1 MDEYKLIGKDEVKRM
16 LGTSSDQTAY
26 KVIRQL
32 NRELE
37 AQGIKTVQGKV
48 DCLCQA
54 GNEQKGMLTPSVNV
68 LVRNYVSIP
77 SVDFYAT
84 AYTSAL

>member
-1 MDEYKLIGKDEVKRM
+1 MDDYKLLGKDEVKRI

-37 AQGIKTVQGKV
+37 AQGVFDRVFFCEIT
-48 DCLCQA
+48 
-54 GNEQKGMLTPSVNV
+54 E
-68 LVRNYVSIP
+68 
-77 SVDFYAT
+77 
-84 AYTSAL
+84 

>member
-48 DCLCQA
+48 DRGYFIKRYFSTQS
-54 GNEQKGMLTPSVNV
+54 EKGGE
-68 LVRNYVSIP
+68 
-77 SVDFYAT
+77 
-84 AYTSAL
+84 

>member
-1 MDEYKLIGKDEVKRM
+1 M

-32 NRELE
+32 NRELK

-48 DCLCQA
+48 DR
-54 GNEQKGMLTPSVNV
+54 GYFIKRYFSTKDQKGGE
-68 LVRNYVSIP
+68 
-77 SVDFYAT
+77 
-84 AYTSAL
+84 

>member
-1 MDEYKLIGKDEVKRM
+1 M
-16 LGTSSDQTAY
+16 LGTASDQTAY

-48 DCLCQA
+48 DRQYFIKRYFSTQGA
-54 GNEQKGMLTPSVNV
+54 KGGE
-68 LVRNYVSIP
+68 
-77 SVDFYAT
+77 
-84 AYTSAL
+84 